1 MTIDMVLKIQ
11 KCISVEYYEQI
22 NVFGLVFT

>member
-1 MTIDMVLKIQ
+1 MVLKIQ
-11 KCISVEYYEQI
+11 KFISVEYYVQI